1 MRTTIGASLVA
12 LCLLFAPASGA
23 GNRLEGPADEPALV
37 AGTVFRDPGFALPRA
52 EVVLTVKVPPA
63 GVKPPKAQK
72 LLSDGRGEFAFR
84 VPPVKAEYLVTAR
97 AAGMVAEEKAA
108 VLSGGPERVDLY
120 FNLKAA
126 K

>member
-23 GNRLEGPADEPALV
+23 GRRSEERAEDTALV

-52 EVVLTVKVPPA
+52 EVVLTVKVPPD
-63 GVKPPKAQK
+63 GVKPPKTQK
-72 LLSDGRGEFAFR
+72 VLSDGRGEFAFR
-84 VPPVKAEYLVTAR
+84 VPPFKAEYLVTVR
-97 AAGMVAEEKAA
+97 ATGMVVEEKVA
-108 VLSGGPERVDLY
+108 VMSGGPERVDLN
-120 FNLKAA
+120 FSLKAA